1 MRINETGR
9 VFDWSFFWK
18 SLYQCSFCLLFAAMF
33 LYMIFGI
40 EVAFLGWLI
49 TLIYGG
55 MLLFVLYL
63 AGSILKRWWKYK

>member
-1 MRINETGR
+1 
-9 VFDWSFFWK
+9 
-18 SLYQCSFCLLFAAMF
+18 MF